1 MAKKKTTKK
10 KQIKDTKPLDSEPIV
25 EAKPLSDEQK
35 LNTVKKFNKLKSTE
49 TMTIPDEA
57 VVNIPV
63 SGQFYKAIDGLF
75 YYLLDTMSAPYI
87 LSTMGLIRT
96 NFEGKKPEEISN
108 KQRAVWTVMTL
119 LSEIHWQADAQDK
132 LVKTEKTMASA
143 VQQMLHGVENA
154 PEQIAELAKLHQ
166 DERRAREKDNLDDVV
181 NKAKSIKEE
190 KKFNTEGKEVTED

>member
-10 KQIKDTKPLDSEPIV
+10 KQIKSDKPLDSEHI
-25 EAKPLSDEQK
+25 AKPLSDEQK
-35 LNTVKKFNKLKSTE
+35 LDTVKKFNKLKSTE

-75 YYLLDTMSAPYI
+75 YYLLDSMSAPYI

-108 KQRAVWTVMTL
+108 KQRAVWTIMTL

-166 DERRAREKDNLDDVV
+166 DERKTREKDNLDDVV
-181 NKAKSIKEE
+181 DKVKTIKEE

>member
-10 KQIKDTKPLDSEPIV
+10 KEIKETKPLDSEPII
-25 EAKPLSDEQK
+25 EAKALSDEEK
-35 LNTVKKFNKLKSTE
+35 IKTVEKFNKLKSTE

-75 YYLLDTMSAPYI
+75 YYLLDNMSAPYI

-96 NFEGKKPEEISN
+96 NFKDKKPEEITD
-108 KQRAVWTVMTL
+108 KQRAVWTIMTL
-119 LSEIHWQADAQDK
+119 LSEIHWQADAQNK

-154 PEQIAELAKLHQ
+154 PEQVAELAKVHQ
-166 DERRAREKDNLDDVV
+166 EERNKREKNTSDSSDKVKTV
-181 NKAKSIKEE
+181 KKQE
-190 KKFNTEGKEVTED
+190 KFNTEGKKITED